1 VFYKHIGKS
10 FVFSRF
16 IQEYT
21 MASVAFDI
29 CWKLNQSKTLEGQN
43 DQKVGDMIN
52 QLILQL
58 KLPEFDGKGQR
69 ISYSLYRDNQG
80 ERAQIQESL
89 TLAQAHISGEKVY
102 IANRSDPWWNKLSP
116 SKDVTGKLSIDR
128 PPAGSNKPRP
138 GNSNPLNLSK
148 SYACRLHLAQNCIV
162 HVPGDRIE
170 LSRNYLSE
178 TLPSAIM
185 MSEKARIFSGYNSR
199 LLHVSRSCHCE
210 IFRQNEQWLIRAR
223 NPTTVDNRLLNR
235 DQMAVLRPPRTAIV
249 LGQGGWPIEVEL
261 LEV

>member
-1 VFYKHIGKS
+1 
-10 FVFSRF
+10 
-16 IQEYT
+16 

-29 CWKLNQSKTLEGQN
+29 CWGLNQSKTLEGQN

-58 KLPEFDGKGQR
+58 KLPGYDGKDQR

-102 IANRSDPWWNKLSP
+102 IANRANPWWNTLSASRNVVGITNELRKRPLP
-116 SKDVTGKLSIDR
+116 S
-128 PPAGSNKPRP
+128 GSSEGSSKR
-138 GNSNPLNLSK
+138 LILSK
-148 SYACRLHLAQNCIV
+148 SYTCRLHLAPNCIV

-170 LSRNYLSE
+170 LNRNYLSE
-178 TLPSAIM
+178 TLPSALI
-185 MSEKARIFSGYNSR
+185 MSEKARIVSGYKSR
-199 LLHVSRSCHCE
+199 LLYVSRSCHCE

-223 NPTTVDNRLLNR
+223 NPTTVDNRLLNH
-235 DQMAVLRPPRTAIV
+235 DQTAVLRPPRTTII
-249 LGQGGWPIEVEL
+249 LGQGGWPVEVEL
-261 LEV
+261 VEVS